1 MINVHSKALNQD
13 ITVNR
18 IIANIKG
25 EQAGP
30 TLIFVGGIHG
40 NEPAGVFALQR
51 VAEHLTSEKIN
62 LNGNIICLAGNLRAL
77 KKGIRY
83 HKEDL
88 NRVWT
93 KDRIS
98 HLPESTKDVA
108 HEEIAEQIEIY
119 AEIQKILKSNTGP
132 FYFFDIHTT
141 SSETLPFL
149 TVNDSLLN
157 RAYTSQYPLPMI
169 LGIEEYL
176 NGPILSYINELGYV
190 AFGFEAGQ
198 HDDLSSIENAEAFCY
213 LSMVFTGVLS
223 KDDIAFQHYFDLLAK
238 TTGDIKYVY
247 EIYFRYLIKNGE
259 KFAMEPGFFNFQR
272 VHKNQLVAISNGKEV
287 RAKTNGRIF
296 MPLYQ
301 DQGVD
306 GFFAIRRIRRS
317 FLRLSEKLRKLRA
330 DRILAWLPGI
340 KWVDPEKSTLLVNKR
355 VARFLAKD
363 VLHLFGYRQIY
374 RDKYELKMINREAK
388 ARTEDYQDTSW
399 LNL

>member
-18 IIANIKG
+18 IIANIKS

-51 VAEHLTSEKIN
+51 VAEHLTNEKIN

-119 AEIQKILKSNTGP
+119 AEIQKILKTNTGP

-223 KDDIAFQHYFDLLAK
+223 KDDIAFQHFFNLLAK
-238 TTGDIKYVY
+238 TAGDIKNVY

-287 RAKTNGRIF
+287 RSKTNGRIF

-301 DQGVD
+301 SQGVD